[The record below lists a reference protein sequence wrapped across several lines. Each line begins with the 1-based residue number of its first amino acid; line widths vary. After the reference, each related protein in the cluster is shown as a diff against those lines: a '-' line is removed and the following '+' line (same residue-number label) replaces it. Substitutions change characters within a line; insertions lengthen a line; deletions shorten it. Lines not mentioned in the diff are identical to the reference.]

1 MAKEMEVS
9 CDFIGKQLVCTLP
22 NQIMDVLL
30 KVRTKTGEHTFRED
44 VYMHSLK
51 YRMWNNQ
58 LRPFRSLKKR
68 VANIFRKRTSN
79 SDDSRGTSSQSIVNY
94 MERDSEERS
103 MINESKRNS
112 VHSDWTDLIPIDVEA
127 EHHRIHN
134 IRKEPYTKSCAS
146 PIPSTA
152 PVTNAVPV
160 APSSPAETH
169 KAVKNIVLL
178 LYTPKLNEW
187 GSWQVKDSQ
196 FASSAAGNSNSV
208 PDEQQEEEEGEVYQL
223 QSPYYSLEHPPE
235 FYGDE

>member
-1 MAKEMEVS
+1 MEVS

-22 NQIMDVLL
+22 NQMMDVPL
-30 KVRTKTGEHTFRED
+30 KVLTKTGEHTFRED

-103 MINESKRNS
+103 VINESKRDS
-112 VHSDWTDLIPIDVEA
+112 VHSDWSDLIPIDVEA
-127 EHHRIHN
+127 EYRRIHN
-134 IRKEPYTKSCAS
+134 IRKRPYNKSCAS
-146 PIPSTA
+146 PMPSTA
-152 PVTNAVPV
+152 PVTAVPV
-160 APSSPAETH
+160 PPSSPAGMH
-169 KAVKNIVLL
+169 KAIKNIVLVP
-178 LYTPKLNEW
+178 YTPKPNEW

-196 FASSAAGNSNSV
+196 FTSSSAVNSISN
-208 PDEQQEEEEGEVYQL
+208 EQQEQEEEVGQEYQP
-223 QSPYYSLEHPPE
+223 QSPYYSPEHPPE
-235 FYGDE
+235 F